1 MLHIS
6 VGNEGFTAGCCLT
19 YFINLL
25 SSDTLQP
32 EKSFDI
38 LFDRLDNVLLIV
50 NSIRIYFFNIISMEE
65 NK

>member
-38 LFDRLDNVLLIV
+38 LFDRLDNVLY
-50 NSIRIYFFNIISMEE
+50 SIRNVKIPIDSKFH
-65 NK
+65 

>member
-6 VGNEGFTAGCCLT
+6 VGNEGFIAGCCLS

-25 SSDTLQP
+25 LSDTLQP

-38 LFDRLDNVLLIV
+38 LFDRLDNVLY
-50 NSIRIYFFNIISMEE
+50 SIRIVKIPIDSKFH
-65 NK
+65 